1 MSDSKKITT
10 QILIPAYSA
19 QDNALL
25 ITLKLEAIP
34 NKKLIIQA
42 QNNIAIALKRSLRRA
57 IEIMAS
63 IHPAWEVL
71 LQFKYHLTSEATPYL
86 VQDARSAGLPLA
98 IGMLNIF
105 REINQQPAI
114 NSLIGTGIL
123 RIDGS
128 IEATH
133 KEDIKHKV
141 IPTTNTQQL
150 ITSSICQHVFE
161 LATFMD
167 RQTF

>member
-1 MSDSKKITT
+1 MSKSKKITT

-19 QDNALL
+19 QNNALL
-25 ITLKLEAIP
+25 ITLQLEATP
-34 NKKLIIQA
+34 NKKLIIQT
-42 QNNIAIALKRSLRRA
+42 QNSIAIALKRSLRRA

-63 IHPAWEVL
+63 IHPAWETL
-71 LQFKYHLTSEATPYL
+71 LQFKYQLSSEASTYL
-86 VQDARSAGLPLA
+86 VKDARSAGLPLA
-98 IGMLNIF
+98 IGMINIF
-105 REINQQPAI
+105 RSINHQLTI

-141 IPTTNTQQL
+141 IHTTNAQQL

-167 RQTF
+167 RQEL